1 MDHIGDALH
10 LTRHNV
16 QKILASSR
24 TRDIIKIAL
33 EDAIKIAE
41 TEFEIKQSNFQ
52 SYTKNVLSNA
62 VQTVKE
68 YENGGIKRNA
78 NGDRMATTI
87 EERNRDIHY
96 QEAKKIL
103 EKENIDAHDKN
114 WRKKLTPPKKP
125 EFNIDDLGKLLEQ
138 IETHDFVNGWNQIV
152 PGKIAVCMFNA
163 GHILGSVS
171 PLFCITDAKGEN
183 HFVHFSGD
191 IGSYQGNIMPAGL
204 PTAPKNFPIETLLIE
219 STYGGRVRE
228 DFDASLKKFEQDL
241 ARDIKKYNT
250 IVQACFSLD
259 RLQKILFYTID
270 MQKKGLIPNNIP
282 ILVDSKMGA
291 EYINPYLNEAKK
303 MLREASHP
311 SVPDQLAVNT
321 ENLENFID
329 YLDPK
334 NKNYEVISTETRAG
348 ILGELDDK
356 KKIILTASGMAE
368 GGPVIEYFKRFA
380 DDEKSVF
387 YFPGFLVPGTR
398 GHAIAAERPE

>member
-10 LTRHNV
+10 LTRHSV
-16 QKILASSR
+16 GKILASSR

-41 TEFEIKQSNFQ
+41 TEFEIKQSSFQ
-52 SYTKNVLSNA
+52 SHLKNKLSHA
-62 VQTVKE
+62 VKIVKE
-68 YENGGIKRNA
+68 YEHGGIKRHA
-78 NGDRMATTI
+78 NGDRMATSD
-87 EERNRDIHY
+87 EEKNRNIHY
-96 QEAKKIL
+96 QEAIKIL
-103 EKENIDAHDKN
+103 EKENINAHDKN
-114 WRKKLTPPKKP
+114 WRQKLTPPKKP
-125 EFNIDDLGKLLEQ
+125 EFNIDDLGKLLEN
-138 IETHDFVNGWNQIV
+138 IETHDFVDGWNQIV

-163 GHILGSVS
+163 GHILGSSS
-171 PLFCITDAKGEN
+171 PLFRITDTSGE
-183 HFVHFSGD
+183 HHYVHFSGD
-191 IGSYQGNIMPAGL
+191 MGSYQGDLMPAGL

-228 DFDASLKKFEQDL
+228 NFSDNLAKFESDL
-241 ARDIKKYNT
+241 AHDIKKYDT

-259 RLQKILFYTID
+259 RLQKILFYTIA

-303 MLREASHP
+303 MLREEAHP
-311 SVPDQLAVNT
+311 TVKDQLITNT
-321 ENLENFID
+321 KNLENFIE

-334 NKNYEVISTETRAG
+334 NKNYEILSTETRSG
-348 ILGELDDK
+348 VLGELDGK

>member
-10 LTRHNV
+10 LTRHSV
-16 QKILASSR
+16 GKILASSC

-41 TEFEIKQSNFQ
+41 TDYEVKQSNFQ
-52 SYTKNVLSNA
+52 SYVKKVLSNA
-62 VQTVKE
+62 VQIVKE

-87 EERNRDIHY
+87 EEQNRDIHY
-96 QEAKKIL
+96 QEAKKNL

-125 EFNIDDLGKLLEQ
+125 EFNIDDLEKLLEN

-171 PLFCITDAKGEN
+171 PLFRITDAKGEN

-270 MQKKGLIPNNIP
+270 MQKRGLIPNNIP

-291 EYINPYLNEAKK
+291 EYINPYIDEAKK
-303 MLREASHP
+303 NASR
-311 SVPDQLAVNT
+311 S
-321 ENLENFID
+321 
-329 YLDPK
+329 
-334 NKNYEVISTETRAG
+334 ISSKRARPTRCQY
-348 ILGELDDK
+348 K
-356 KKIILTASGMAE
+356 KFRKFHRLSRS
-368 GGPVIEYFKRFA
+368 K
-380 DDEKSVF
+380 K
-387 YFPGFLVPGTR
+387 
-398 GHAIAAERPE
+398 

>member
-10 LTRHNV
+10 LTRHSV
-16 QKILASSR
+16 GKILASSC

-41 TEFEIKQSNFQ
+41 TDYEVKQSNFQ
-52 SYTKNVLSNA
+52 SYVKKTLSNA

-125 EFNIDDLGKLLEQ
+125 EFNINDLEKLLEN

-171 PLFCITDAKGEN
+171 PLFRITDAKGEN

-291 EYINPYLNEAKK
+291 EYINPYIDEAKK
-303 MLREASHP
+303 MLYEVSHP

-321 ENLENFID
+321 KNLENFID

-348 ILGELDDK
+348 ILGELDGK